1 MTAAAGSAMARQPRR
16 IAVVAVHGV
25 ADPEPGASARA
36 VADLL
41 LRRPEGAW
49 REAEEVGLRIPIPG
63 LPGAAAARVE
73 PAPTLRVD
81 ERSQRF
87 REALER
93 SQRAEQRAQAFDPSL
108 EFAQGLFEGYAAPP
122 PQTYSTPRI
131 RLRHAEPGGAAL
143 EVDVIELYWA
153 DLSRAGQ
160 GLFRFLGELY
170 QLLLHLPSLGR
181 HATDAESLR
190 HPGDRL
196 WAWFGALQAWAIRVL
211 VLWIPVLN
219 LLMLPPAAA
228 VASTIVPSDWRGLGA
243 GIVLALAGGVLLAL
257 RGLRDG
263 WRHGLAGALLGLVT
277 GAGLSWA
284 LARFLDGT
292 NVLAALAWVLTS
304 VGALF
309 LARFYD
315 QVRVGAHRWARLGL
329 VLLGTGAL
337 LLLAGGAEGGNVPR
351 LGLQLLTTIFVVL
364 RGVWLLFFVLASVQ
378 IVVGLWLA
386 RQGPAPARTAWIA
399 RFSLALAALSILVVT
414 LSVWAFV
421 ARSVAPLLP
430 QELVDPWDF
439 QAPWLGLPHLL
450 PPEVTQPGQLFGDF
464 VKALLTAA
472 GGGIFLGS
480 LALLVALILAVAV
493 GVAPSIVQEVAPP
506 RDGTPGQAEEQHQ
519 RITNGLEFFFRSA
532 DLLSL
537 GLVLAVVASVLAGAG
552 RLALLET
559 ATWAAGGMLVTAFVA
574 RGWLGSARSLLDVL
588 LDVDNYM
595 REHPRGAGPRVRM
608 FERTHAVL
616 QHLGSAA
623 GGPTYDAVVFVAH
636 SQGTVIVADYLR
648 LARHRG
654 WLANAAMPIHLMTMG
669 SPLRQLYER
678 CFPALYDWVG
688 RKPMNGRLEE
698 LQLASWTNLYRS
710 GDYIGRALG
719 FAPGDEGMREG
730 CIGIGAHT
738 HYWDATAPAVGEELD
753 RRLAASF

>member
-1 MTAAAGSAMARQPRR
+1 MTAAAGSATASEPRR

-49 REAEEVGLRIPIPG
+49 RKAEEVGLRIPIPG
-63 LPGAAAARVE
+63 LPGAAAGRAE

-87 REALER
+87 HEALEGNR
-93 SQRAEQRAQAFDPSL
+93 RPEQRAQAFDPSL
-108 EFAQGLFEGYAAPP
+108 EFALGLFEGYAAPQ
-122 PQTYSTPRI
+122 PQTYGTPRI
-131 RLRHAEPGGAAL
+131 RLRHAGPGGAAL

-153 DLSRAGQ
+153 DLSRAGR
-160 GLFRFLGELY
+160 GLVRFLGELY

-190 HPGDRL
+190 HPGDRR
-196 WAWFGALQAWAIRVL
+196 WAWFGSLQAWTIRVL

-228 VASTIVPSDWRGLGA
+228 LASTIVPAEWRGVAA
-243 GIVLALAGGVLLAL
+243 GMVLALAGGLLLAL
-257 RGLRDG
+257 LGLRES
-263 WRHGLAGALLGLVT
+263 WRHGLAGALVGLVA
-277 GAGLSWA
+277 GAALFLA
-284 LARFLDGT
+284 LAWLLDAT
-292 NVLAALAWVLTS
+292 SVLAALAWALFS

-309 LARFYD
+309 LGRFYD
-315 QVRVGAHRWARLGL
+315 QVRAGAYHWARLGL
-329 VLLGTGAL
+329 VFLGTGAL
-337 LLLAGGAEGGNVPR
+337 LLLAGGVEGGNVPR
-351 LGLQLLTTIFVVL
+351 LGLQLLTTIFVAL
-364 RGVWLLFFVLASVQ
+364 RGVWFLFFVLASVQ
-378 IVVGLWLA
+378 VVVGLWLA
-386 RQGPAPARTAWIA
+386 RQGQAPARTAWIA
-399 RFSLALAALSILVVT
+399 RFSVALAALAILVVT

-430 QELVDPWDF
+430 KELVDPWDF
-439 QAPWLGLPHLL
+439 QAPWLAFPNLL
-450 PPEVTQPGQLFGDF
+450 PPEVTKPGQLLGDF
-464 VKALLTAA
+464 VKSLLTA

-480 LALLVALILAVAV
+480 LVLLVSLLLAVAL

-506 RDGTPGQAEEQHQ
+506 RDATRREREKQHQ
-519 RITNGLEFFFRSA
+519 RITNGLEFFFQSA

-537 GLVLAVVASVLAGAG
+537 GLVLAVATSILAGAG
-552 RLALLET
+552 RALPDT
-559 ATWAAGGMLVTAFVA
+559 AAWAAGGLLVTAFVA

-616 QHLGSAA
+616 QHLGA
-623 GGPTYDAVVFVAH
+623 GPTYDAVVFVAH

-654 WLANAAMPIHLMTMG
+654 WLANPGIPVHLMTMG
-669 SPLRQLYER
+669 TPLRQLYER
-678 CFPALYDWVG
+678 CFPALYDWVA
-688 RKPMNGRLEE
+688 REPLADRLAE
-698 LQLASWTNLYRS
+698 LHLASWTNLYRS

-719 FAPGDEGMREG
+719 FAPGAEGTSEA

-738 HYWDATAPAVGEELD
+738 HYWDETAPAVGEELD
-753 RRLAASF
+753 RRLLGRQP

>member
-1 MTAAAGSAMARQPRR
+1 MTAAAGSATARHSRR

-41 LRRPEGAW
+41 LRRPEAAW
-49 REAEEVGLRIPIPG
+49 TEAEEVGLRIPIPG
-63 LPGAAAARVE
+63 LPGATAARVE
-73 PAPTLRVD
+73 PTPTLRVD

-93 SQRAEQRAQAFDPSL
+93 NRRRDRAAQAIDPSL
-108 EFAQGLFEGYAAPP
+108 EFAQGLFEGYAAPA

-131 RLRHAEPGGAAL
+131 RLRNAGAAL

-160 GLFRFLGELY
+160 GLFRFFGELY

-196 WAWFGALQAWAIRVL
+196 WAWFGAMQAWAIRVL

-228 VASTIVPSDWRGLGA
+228 LASTVVPADWRDLAA
-243 GIVLALAGGVLLAL
+243 GTVLALAGFVLLAL
-257 RGLRDG
+257 RGLSTG
-263 WRHGLAGALLGLVT
+263 WRLGFAGALAGLIT

-284 LARFLDGT
+284 LTRIFEGR
-292 NVLAALAWVLTS
+292 NVLAALAWALTS

-309 LARFYD
+309 LARFYA
-315 QVRVGAHRWARLGL
+315 QVRRGAYSWARLGL
-329 VLLGTGAL
+329 VLLGLGL
-337 LLLAGGAEGGNVPR
+337 LVLLAGGGEGRDVPR
-351 LGLQLLTTIFVVL
+351 LGVQLLTTIFVVL
-364 RGVWLLFFVLASVQ
+364 RGVWFLFFVLASVQ
-378 IVVGLWLA
+378 IGVGLWLA
-386 RQGPAPARTAWIA
+386 RQGQGSARTAWIA

-414 LSVWAFV
+414 LSAWAFV

-430 QELVDPWDF
+430 KEFVDPWNF
-439 QAPWLGLPHLL
+439 QAPWLGLPNLL

-464 VKALLTAA
+464 VRVLLTAG

-480 LALLVALILAVAV
+480 LALLVVLLLAVAV
-493 GVAPSIVQEVAPP
+493 GVAPSILQEVAPP
-506 RDGTPGQAEEQHQ
+506 RDETPGQRAEQHQ
-519 RITNGLEFFFRSA
+519 RISNGLEFFFRSA
-532 DLLSL
+532 NLLSL
-537 GLVLAVVASVLAGAG
+537 GLVVAVAASVLAAAG
-552 RLALLET
+552 RLALPDT
-559 ATWAAGGMLVTAFVA
+559 AAWAAGGLLVTAFVA

-616 QHLGSAA
+616 QHLGAAA
-623 GGPTYDAVVFVAH
+623 GGPSYDAVVFVAH

-654 WLANAAMPIHLMTMG
+654 WQAGTALPVHLMTMG

-678 CFPALYDWVG
+678 CFPALYAWVG
-688 RKPMNGRLEE
+688 REPLADRLEE
-698 LQLASWTNLYRS
+698 LQLASWTNLFRS

-719 FAPGDEGMREG
+719 FALDGEVMREG

-738 HYWDATAPAVGEELD
+738 HYWDETAPAVGEALD
-753 RRLAASF
+753 RRLQAS

>member
-1 MTAAAGSAMARQPRR
+1 MTAAASSATARQPRR

-81 ERSQRF
+81 ERSRRY

-93 SQRAEQRAQAFDPSL
+93 NRRRDRGAQAIDPSL
-108 EFAQGLFEGYAAPP
+108 EFALGLFEGYAAPP
-122 PQTYSTPRI
+122 PRTYSTPRI
-131 RLRHAEPGGAAL
+131 RLRNVEPGGEAI

-181 HATDAESLR
+181 HATDAESLK

-228 VASTIVPSDWRGLGA
+228 LASTVVPADWRGLAA
-243 GIVLALAGGVLLAL
+243 GTVLALAGGVLLAL
-257 RGLRDG
+257 RGLGAG
-263 WRHGLAGALLGLVT
+263 WRLGLAGALVGLVT

-284 LARFLDGT
+284 LTRFLDGRS
-292 NVLAALAWVLTS
+292 VLAALAWALTS

-309 LARFYD
+309 LARFYA
-315 QVRVGAHRWARLGL
+315 QVRRGAYSWARLGL
-329 VLLGTGAL
+329 VLLGLGVL
-337 LLLAGGAEGGNVPR
+337 VLLAGGGEGRDIPR
-351 LGLQLLTTIFVVL
+351 LGVQLLTTILVVL
-364 RGVWLLFFVLASVQ
+364 RGVWFLFFVLASVQ
-378 IVVGLWLA
+378 IGVGLWLA
-386 RQGPAPARTAWIA
+386 RQGQGPARTAWIA

-430 QELVDPWDF
+430 EERVDPWDF
-439 QAPWLGLPHLL
+439 QLPWLGLPNLL
-450 PPEVTQPGQLFGDF
+450 PPEVTRPDQLFGDF
-464 VKALLTAA
+464 VKALLTAG

-480 LALLVALILAVAV
+480 LSLLVALIVAVAV
-493 GVAPSIVQEVAPP
+493 GVAPSILQELAPP
-506 RDGTPGQAEEQHQ
+506 RDETQGQSAEQHQ

-532 DLLSL
+532 NLLSL
-537 GLVLAVVASVLAGAG
+537 GLVVAVAASVLAVAG
-552 RLALLET
+552 RLALPDT
-559 ATWAAGGMLVTAFVA
+559 AAWAAGGLLVTAFVA

-588 LDVDNYM
+588 LDIDNYM

-616 QHLGSAA
+616 QHLGAA
-623 GGPTYDAVVFVAH
+623 SGGPTYDAVVFVAH
-636 SQGTVIVADYLR
+636 SQGAVIVADYLR
-648 LARHRG
+648 LARQRG
-654 WLANAAMPIHLMTMG
+654 WPAGAALPVHLMTMG

-688 RKPMNGRLEE
+688 REPLRGRLEE

-719 FAPGDEGMREG
+719 FAPSAEGMREG

-738 HYWDATAPAVGEELD
+738 HYWDETAPAVGETLD
-753 RRLAASF
+753 RRLQTS

>member
-93 SQRAEQRAQAFDPSL
+93 SQRAEQREQAFDPSL

-190 HPGDRL
+190 HPGDQL

-228 VASTIVPSDWRGLGA
+228 LASTVVPADWRGLAA
-243 GIVLALAGGVLLAL
+243 GTVLALGGGVLLAL
-257 RGLRDG
+257 RGLREG
-263 WRHGLAGALLGLVT
+263 WRHGLAGALVGLVS

-284 LARFLDGT
+284 LPWFRDGT
-292 NVLAALAWVLTS
+292 SVLAALAWALTS
-304 VGALF
+304 VGALL

-315 QVRVGAHRWARLGL
+315 QVRGGAYRWARLGL
-329 VLLGTGAL
+329 VFLGLGAL
-337 LLLAGGAEGGNVPR
+337 LLLAGGGEGGDIPR

-364 RGVWLLFFVLASVQ
+364 RGAWFLFFVLATVQ
-378 IVVGLWLA
+378 IGVGLWLA

-430 QELVDPWDF
+430 KELVDPWDF
-439 QAPWLGLPHLL
+439 QAPWLGLPNLL
-450 PPEVTQPGQLFGDF
+450 PPEVTKPGQLFGDF
-464 VKALLTAA
+464 VKSLLTAG

-480 LALLVALILAVAV
+480 LALLVALIVAVAV

-506 RDGTPGQAEEQHQ
+506 RDGTPEQSEKQHQ
-519 RITNGLEFFFRSA
+519 RISNGLEFFFRSA

-537 GLVLAVVASVLAGAG
+537 GLVLAVAASVLAGAG
-552 RLALLET
+552 RLALPDT
-559 ATWAAGGMLVTAFVA
+559 ATWAAGGLLVTAFVA

-616 QHLGSAA
+616 QHLGAAA

-636 SQGTVIVADYLR
+636 SQGTMIVADYLR
-648 LARHRG
+648 LGRHRG
-654 WLANAAMPIHLMTMG
+654 WLAKAALPVHLMTMG

-688 RKPMNGRLEE
+688 REPLTDRLEE

-719 FAPGDEGMREG
+719 FAPGGEGMREG

-738 HYWDATAPAVGEELD
+738 HYWDATAPAVAEALD
-753 RRLAASF
+753 RRLLEVG